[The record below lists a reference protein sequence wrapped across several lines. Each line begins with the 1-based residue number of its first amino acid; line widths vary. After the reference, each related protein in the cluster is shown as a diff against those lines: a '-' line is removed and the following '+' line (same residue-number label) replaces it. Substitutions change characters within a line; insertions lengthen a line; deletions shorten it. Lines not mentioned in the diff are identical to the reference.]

1 MRHHAE
7 NKFAELLENA
17 RSESFNMEKFFSCA
31 KTISKNNRYFAFI
44 VILSVSYLVFRR
56 FIPTKNEKINPYPE
70 LTHPALSH

>member
-1 MRHHAE
+1 
-7 NKFAELLENA
+7 
-17 RSESFNMEKFFSCA
+17 MEKFFSCA

-44 VILSVSYLVFRR
+44 VILSVSYLFFRR